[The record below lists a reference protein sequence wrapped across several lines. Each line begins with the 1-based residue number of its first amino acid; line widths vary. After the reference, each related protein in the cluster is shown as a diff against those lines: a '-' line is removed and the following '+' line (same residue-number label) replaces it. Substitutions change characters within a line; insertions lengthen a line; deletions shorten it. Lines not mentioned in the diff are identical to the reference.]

1 MSHYHAVAW
10 LDHAEAHVMHISP
23 DDVEASIVRPAEAH
37 RHLHNKRGAVGV
49 GRAPE
54 DAQYYHEI
62 VEALK
67 GAQEILIVGPASAK
81 LNLIKHIHS
90 HDAQMADKVIGV
102 ETVDHPTDAQLV
114 SYARKYFEKA
124 DRMLP

>member
-1 MSHYHAVAW
+1 M
-10 LDHAEAHVMHISP
+10 
-23 DDVEASIVRPAEAH
+23 
-37 RHLHNKRGAVGV
+37 